1 MRVPL
6 LLFPQ
11 LKNRSVLAVS
21 GPTTDQQPPFAWTEA
36 WADTPHR
43 GQPDVFDFAWETYTV
58 TSNE

>member
-1 MRVPL
+1 MS
-6 LLFPQ
+6 PQ